1 MQEIEAMT
9 KTKYIY
15 RHIARLTVEAETPL
29 AVGTGK
35 ASDILT
41 DAPVAKD
48 VNGLPYIPATS
59 IAGVIRHAMG
69 YADKAEDNIFGDL
82 GRTDDDSG
90 HGSDIIFT
98 DAVMVGK
105 DGKALDGIQ
114 NIEWDDKFYQPF
126 HDLPI
131 RQHVR
136 IDDKGTAENNG
147 KFDNEVVYKGTR
159 FVFEIELV
167 SNTDDKR
174 HITKAIE
181 KLCDCTLR
189 IGGGT
194 RKGYG
199 NIKVVKCMQAD
210 LNLTK
215 PEDLAKY
222 LKKSSSLAEDWD
234 GFTETTT
241 PDSSAHSGWTHY
253 KLTLS
258 PMDFFMFGSGMGDS
272 EGDADN
278 VYASE
283 LVVEWDKKDK
293 PSFGRFKH
301 VLIPGSSV
309 KGALAHRTAYHYNK
323 IKGNFAENYK
333 GEEKRKEITG
343 SNNKAVADIFGKAD
357 DNNSTRGRL
366 LIDDILQGQVK
377 TDADAESEEKAAPI
391 SKTFFHNKIDQFTGG
406 TIDGALFQEKVVYG
420 KGAIYELNIYVEGIE
435 GSKDSALADDDIKKA
450 FEQSL
455 RDICTGLLP
464 LGGITNRGNGIFTGT
479 ATKDN
484 KPLWTE

>member
-1 MQEIEAMT
+1 MT
-9 KTKYIY
+9 DTRYTY
-15 RHIARLTVEAETPL
+15 RHIVRLTVEAATPL

-35 ASDILT
+35 GSDILT

-59 IAGVIRHAMG
+59 IAGVLRHAMG
-69 YADKAEDNIFGDL
+69 YADNKTDGNPFGYTDGADN
-82 GRTDDDSG
+82 DDSG

-105 DGKALDGIQ
+105 EGKALDGIQ
-114 NIEWDDKFYQPF
+114 DIEWEDEFYRAFQ
-126 HDLPI
+126 DLPI

-136 IDDKGTAENNG
+136 IDDKGTAEDKG

-167 SNTDDKR
+167 SDNDNDNDN
-174 HITKAIE
+174 HIENAI
-181 KLCDCTLR
+181 KHLRYCTLR

-199 NIKVVKCMQAD
+199 KLKIVKCQQASLD
-210 LNLTK
+210 LAK
-215 PEDLAKY
+215 PEDLKKY

-234 GFTETTT
+234 GFAENSEIGSLD
-241 PDSSAHSGWTHY
+241 DSKWTHY
-253 KLTLS
+253 QLKLKPL
-258 PMDFFMFGSGMGDS
+258 DFFMFGSGMGDS
-272 EGDADN
+272 DADN
-278 VYASE
+278 VYVSE
-283 LVVEWDKKDK
+283 LVVSQGESIDNNK
-293 PSFGRFKH
+293 R

-309 KGALAHRTAYHYNK
+309 KGAIAHRTAYHYNK
-323 IKGNFAENYK
+323 IKKRFA
-333 GEEKRKEITG
+333 GEQKPEDITG
-343 SNNKAVADIFGKAD
+343 CNNEAVAAIFGKAD
-357 DNNSTRGRL
+357 GDKFTRGRI
-366 LIDDILQGQVK
+366 LIDDIIKGQVK
-377 TDADAESEEKAAPI
+377 AEADADAGEKATPTA
-391 SKTFFHNKIDQFTGG
+391 KTFFHNKIDQFTGG
-406 TIDGALFQEKVVYG
+406 TMDGALFQEKV
-420 KGAIYELNIYVEGIE
+420 IYDKDAEYTFDIYVETDAL
-435 GSKDSALADDDIKKA
+435 KDEVVNA

-484 KPLWTE
+484 EPLWEK

>member
-1 MQEIEAMT
+1 M
-9 KTKYIY
+9 
-15 RHIARLTVEAETPL
+15 RLTVEAATPL

-35 ASDILT
+35 GSDILT

-59 IAGVIRHAMG
+59 IAGVLRHAMG
-69 YADKAEDNIFGDL
+69 YAEDKTEDNPFGYISKSD
-82 GRTDDDSG
+82 DNDDSG

-159 FVFEIELV
+159 FVFEIELM
-167 SNTDDKR
+167 SDSDDKDSADK
-174 HITKAIE
+174 HITDTINR
-181 KLCDCTLR
+181 LRYCTLR

-199 NIKVVKCMQAD
+199 KLKIIKCLQATF
-210 LNLTK
+210 NLST
-215 PEDLAKY
+215 PEDLEKY
-222 LKKSSSLAEDWD
+222 LKKSSSLAEEWA
-234 GFTETTT
+234 GFTEISEIGSLN
-241 PDSSAHSGWTHY
+241 DSKWTHY
-253 KLTLS
+253 QLKLKPL
-258 PMDFFMFGSGMGDS
+258 DFFMFGSGMGDS
-272 EGDADN
+272 DADN
-278 VYASE
+278 VYVSE
-283 LVVEWDKKDK
+283 YVVECGNDNIPYFNKQTDNPQK
-293 PSFGRFKH
+293 R

-309 KGALAHRTAYHYNK
+309 KGAIAHRTAYHYNK
-323 IKGNFAENYK
+323 IKKRFAGKIPEAKVGCDN
-333 GEEKRKEITG
+333 E
-343 SNNKAVADIFGKAD
+343 AVAAIFGEKKSD
-357 DNNSTRGRL
+357 KTFTRGRI
-366 LIDDILQGQVK
+366 LIDDVIKGQ
-377 TDADAESEEKAAPI
+377 AEPK
-391 SKTFFHNKIDQFTGG
+391 SKPLFHNKIDQFTGG
-406 TIDGALFQEKVVYG
+406 TMDGALFQEKVIYD
-420 KGAIYELNIYVEGIE
+420 KGTEYTFDIYVEN
-435 GSKDSALADDDIKKA
+435 SALADDDIEKA

-455 RDICTGLLP
+455 HDICTGLLP

-479 ATKDN
+479 ATRDN
-484 KPLWTE
+484 EQL

>member
-1 MQEIEAMT
+1 MT
-9 KTKYIY
+9 ATRYTH

-35 ASDILT
+35 GSDILT

-59 IAGVIRHAMG
+59 IAGVLRHAMG
-69 YADKAEDNIFGDL
+69 YADNKTDGNPFGYTDGADN
-82 GRTDDDSG
+82 DDSG

-105 DGKALDGIQ
+105 EGKALDGIQ
-114 NIEWDDKFYQPF
+114 DIEWEDEFYRAFQ
-126 HDLPI
+126 DLPI

-136 IDDKGTAENNG
+136 IDDKGTAEDKG

-167 SNTDDKR
+167 SDNGNDN
-174 HITKAIE
+174 HIE
-181 KLCDCTLR
+181 KAVEHLRYCTLR

-199 NIKVVKCMQAD
+199 KLRVVKCQQASLD
-210 LNLTK
+210 LAK
-215 PEDLAKY
+215 PEDLKKY

-234 GFTETTT
+234 GFAENSEIGSLD
-241 PDSSAHSGWTHY
+241 DSKWTHY
-253 KLTLS
+253 QLKLKPL
-258 PMDFFMFGSGMGDS
+258 DFFMFGSGMGDS
-272 EGDADN
+272 DADN
-278 VYASE
+278 VYVSE
-283 LVVEWDKKDK
+283 LVVSQGESIDNNK
-293 PSFGRFKH
+293 R

-309 KGALAHRTAYHYNK
+309 KGAIAHRTAYHYNK
-323 IKGNFAENYK
+323 IKKRFA
-333 GEEKRKEITG
+333 GEQKPEDITEC
-343 SNNKAVADIFGKAD
+343 NNEAVAAIFGKAD
-357 DNNSTRGRL
+357 GDKFTRGRI
-366 LIDDILQGQVK
+366 LIDDIIKGQVK
-377 TDADAESEEKAAPI
+377 AEADADAGEKATPTA
-391 SKTFFHNKIDQFTGG
+391 KTFFHNKIDQFTGG
-406 TIDGALFQEKVVYG
+406 TMDGALFQEKV
-420 KGAIYELNIYVEGIE
+420 IYDKDAEYTFDIYVETDAL
-435 GSKDSALADDDIKKA
+435 KDEVVNA

-484 KPLWTE
+484 EPLWEK

>member
-1 MQEIEAMT
+1 MT
-9 KTKYIY
+9 ATRYTH

-35 ASDILT
+35 GSDILT

-59 IAGVIRHAMG
+59 IVGVLRHAMG
-69 YADKAEDNIFGDL
+69 YADNKTDGNPFGYTDGADN
-82 GRTDDDSG
+82 DDSG

-105 DGKALDGIQ
+105 EGKALDGIQ
-114 NIEWDDKFYQPF
+114 DIEWEDEFYRAFQ
-126 HDLPI
+126 DLPI

-136 IDDKGTAENNG
+136 IDDKGTAEDKG

-167 SNTDDKR
+167 SDNDNDNDN
-174 HITKAIE
+174 HIENAI
-181 KLCDCTLR
+181 KHLRYCTLR

-199 NIKVVKCMQAD
+199 KLKIVKCQQASLD
-210 LNLTK
+210 LGK
-215 PEDLAKY
+215 PEDLEKY
-222 LKKSSSLAEDWD
+222 LKKSSSLAEEWA
-234 GFTETTT
+234 GFTKISEIESLD
-241 PDSSAHSGWTHY
+241 DSKWTHY
-253 KLTLS
+253 QLKLKPL
-258 PMDFFMFGSGMGDS
+258 DFFMFGSGMGDS
-272 EGDADN
+272 DADN
-278 VYASE
+278 VYVSE
-283 LVVEWDKKDK
+283 LVVSQGESIDNNK
-293 PSFGRFKH
+293 R

-309 KGALAHRTAYHYNK
+309 KGAIAHRTAYHYNK
-323 IKGNFAENYK
+323 IKKRFA
-333 GEEKRKEITG
+333 GEQKPEDITG
-343 SNNKAVADIFGKAD
+343 CNNEAVAAIFGKAD
-357 DNNSTRGRL
+357 GDKFTRGRI
-366 LIDDILQGQVK
+366 LIDDIIKGQVK
-377 TDADAESEEKAAPI
+377 ADADADAGEKATPTA
-391 SKTFFHNKIDQFTGG
+391 KTFFHNKIDQFTGG
-406 TIDGALFQEKVVYG
+406 TMDGALFQEKV
-420 KGAIYELNIYVEGIE
+420 IYDKDAEYTFDIYVETDTL
-435 GSKDSALADDDIKKA
+435 KDEVVNA

-484 KPLWTE
+484 EPLWEK

>member
-1 MQEIEAMT
+1 MT
-9 KTKYIY
+9 TKRYTY
-15 RHIARLTVEAETPL
+15 RHIVRMTVEAATPL

-35 ASDILT
+35 GSDILT

-59 IAGVIRHAMG
+59 IAGVLRHAMG
-69 YADKAEDNIFGDL
+69 YVDNKTDGNPFGYIDGADN
-82 GRTDDDSG
+82 DDSG

-114 NIEWDDKFYQPF
+114 NIDWDDEFYRAFQ
-126 HDLPI
+126 DLPI

-136 IDDKGTAENNG
+136 INDKGTAENNG

-167 SNTDDKR
+167 SDNDNDN
-174 HITKAIE
+174 HIEKAIE
-181 KLCDCTLR
+181 HLRYCTLR

-199 NIKVVKCMQAD
+199 RLNVVKCQQAS
-210 LNLTK
+210 LNLAK
-215 PEDLAKY
+215 PEDLEKY
-222 LKKSSSLAEDWD
+222 LKKSSSLAEEWA
-234 GFTETTT
+234 GFTEISETESLD
-241 PDSSAHSGWTHY
+241 DSKWTHY
-253 KLTLS
+253 QLKLKPL
-258 PMDFFMFGSGMGDS
+258 DFFMFGSGMGDS
-272 EGDADN
+272 DADN
-278 VYASE
+278 VYVSE
-283 LVVEWDKKDK
+283 LVVSQGESIDNNK
-293 PSFGRFKH
+293 R

-309 KGALAHRTAYHYNK
+309 KGAIAHRTAYHYNK
-323 IKGNFAENYK
+323 IKKRFA
-333 GEEKRKEITG
+333 GEQKPEDITG
-343 SNNKAVADIFGKAD
+343 CNNEAVAAIFGKAD
-357 DNNSTRGRL
+357 GDKFTRGRI
-366 LIDDILQGQVK
+366 LIDDIIKGQVK
-377 TDADAESEEKAAPI
+377 ADADAGEKATPTA
-391 SKTFFHNKIDQFTGG
+391 KTFFHNKIDQFTGG
-406 TIDGALFQEKVVYG
+406 TMDGALFQEKV
-420 KGAIYELNIYVEGIE
+420 IYDKDAEYTFDIYVETDAL
-435 GSKDSALADDDIKKA
+435 KDEVVNA

-484 KPLWTE
+484 EPLWEK

>member
-1 MQEIEAMT
+1 MT
-9 KTKYIY
+9 ETRYTY

-29 AVGTGK
+29 AVSTGK

-59 IAGVIRHAMG
+59 IAGVLRHTMG
-69 YADKAEDNIFGDL
+69 FADDKNEGNPFGYISKSDDN
-82 GRTDDDSG
+82 DDSG

-114 NIEWDDKFYQPF
+114 NINWNDDFYRYFQ
-126 HDLPI
+126 DLPI

-159 FVFEIELV
+159 FVFEIELM
-167 SNTDDKR
+167 SDKDDKE
-174 HITKAIE
+174 HITDAINR
-181 KLCDCTLR
+181 LYDCTLR

-199 NIKVVKCMQAD
+199 KLKVVKYLQASLD
-210 LNLTK
+210 LST

-234 GFTETTT
+234 GFAE
-241 PDSSAHSGWTHY
+241 DVEIKQSGHSGWTHY
-253 KLTLS
+253 KLKLS
-258 PMDFFMFGSGMGDS
+258 PVDFFMFGSGMSDS
-272 EGDADN
+272 EADN
-278 VYASE
+278 VYVSE
-283 LVVEWDKKDK
+283 PVINWSGIDGT
-293 PSFGRFKH
+293 PSFDGNRR
-301 VLIPGSSV
+301 VLIPGASV

-323 IKGNFAENYK
+323 NKGYFAGKQNPE
-333 GEEKRKEITG
+333 EITG

-357 DNNSTRGRL
+357 GNNLTRGRI
-366 LIDDILQGQVK
+366 LIDDILKGQ
-377 TDADAESEEKAAPI
+377 AQA
-391 SKTFFHNKIDQFTGG
+391 KTFFHNKIDQFTGG
-406 TIDGALFQEKVVYG
+406 TMDGALFQEKVVYG
-420 KGAIYELNIYVEGIE
+420 KGNEYTLNIYVEGNE
-435 GSKDSALADDDIKKA
+435 NSKDGALADEDVKTA

-464 LGGITNRGNGIFTGT
+464 LGGITNRGNGIFTGVV
-479 ATKDN
+479 TKN
-484 KPLWTE
+484 SEPLWEDQKK

>member
-1 MQEIEAMT
+1 MT
-9 KTKYIY
+9 KTKTRYTH
-15 RHIARLTVEAETPL
+15 RHIVRLTVEAATPL

-35 ASDILT
+35 GSDILT

-59 IAGVIRHAMG
+59 IAGVLRHAMG
-69 YADKAEDNIFGDL
+69 YTEDKTEDNPFGYISKSD
-82 GRTDDDSG
+82 DNDDSG

-114 NIEWDDKFYQPF
+114 DIEWDDKFYQPF

-159 FVFEIELV
+159 FVFEIELM
-167 SNTDDKR
+167 SDSDDKDSADK
-174 HITKAIE
+174 HITDTINR
-181 KLCDCTLR
+181 LRYCTLR

-199 NIKVVKCMQAD
+199 KLKIIKCLQASFD
-210 LNLTK
+210 LST
-215 PEDLAKY
+215 PEGLEKH
-222 LKKSSSLAEDWD
+222 LKKSSSLAEDLD
-234 GFTETTT
+234 GFTEISEIGSLD
-241 PDSSAHSGWTHY
+241 DSKWTHY
-253 KLTLS
+253 QLKLKPL
-258 PMDFFMFGSGMGDS
+258 DFFMFGSGMGDS
-272 EGDADN
+272 DADN
-278 VYASE
+278 IYVSE
-283 LVVEWDKKDK
+283 YVVSQGESIDNNK
-293 PSFGRFKH
+293 R

-309 KGALAHRTAYHYNK
+309 KGAIAHRTAYHYNK
-323 IKGNFAENYK
+323 IKKRFA
-333 GEEKRKEITG
+333 GEQKPEDITG
-343 SNNKAVADIFGKAD
+343 CNNEAVAAIFGKAD
-357 DNNSTRGRL
+357 GDKFTRGRI
-366 LIDDILQGQVK
+366 LIDDIIKGQVK
-377 TDADAESEEKAAPI
+377 AEADADAGGKATPTA
-391 SKTFFHNKIDQFTGG
+391 KTFFHNKIDQFTGG
-406 TIDGALFQEKVVYG
+406 TMDGALFQEKV
-420 KGAIYELNIYVEGIE
+420 IYDKDAEYTFDIYVETDAL
-435 GSKDSALADDDIKKA
+435 KDEVVNA

>member
-1 MQEIEAMT
+1 MT
-9 KTKYIY
+9 KTRYTY
-15 RHIARLTVEAETPL
+15 RHIARLTVEAATPL

-35 ASDILT
+35 GSDILT

-59 IAGVIRHAMG
+59 IAGVLRHAMG
-69 YADKAEDNIFGDL
+69 YTNDADDNIFGYISKT
-82 GRTDDDSG
+82 GNDSG

-105 DGKALDGIQ
+105 EGKALDGIQ
-114 NIEWDDKFYQPF
+114 NIDWTDDFYRYFQ
-126 HDLPI
+126 DLPI

-136 IDDKGTAENNG
+136 INDKGTAENNG

-167 SNTDDKR
+167 SDSDDKDSADK
-174 HITKAIE
+174 HITVAINH
-181 KLCDCTLR
+181 LHDCTLR
-189 IGGGT
+189 TGGGT

-199 NIKVVKCMQAD
+199 KLSIVDCLQVSLD
-210 LNLTK
+210 LSK
-215 PEDLAKY
+215 PEELEKY

-234 GFTETTT
+234 GFTEK
-241 PDSSAHSGWTHY
+241 PDIKSIDNPKWTHY

-258 PMDFFMFGSGMGDS
+258 PVDFFMFGSGMGDS
-272 EGDADN
+272 DVDN
-278 VYASE
+278 VYVSE
-283 LVVEWDKKDK
+283 LVVCRNGIDGNK
-293 PSFGRFKH
+293 R

-323 IKGNFAENYK
+323 IKKRFAGGQKPED
-333 GEEKRKEITG
+333 ITG
-343 SNNKAVADIFGKAD
+343 SANEAVAAIFGEKKSD
-357 DNNSTRGRL
+357 KTFTRGRI
-366 LIDDILQGQVK
+366 LIDDVIKGQVK
-377 TDADAESEEKAAPI
+377 ADAEAKADAWEKTTPT
-391 SKTFFHNKIDQFTGG
+391 SKTFFHNKIDQFPGG

-420 KGAIYELNIYVEGIE
+420 KGENYELNIYVEGSE
-435 GSKDSALADDDIKKA
+435 DSKDGALADDDIKKA

-455 RDICTGLLP
+455 RDICAGLLP

-484 KPLWTE
+484 EQL